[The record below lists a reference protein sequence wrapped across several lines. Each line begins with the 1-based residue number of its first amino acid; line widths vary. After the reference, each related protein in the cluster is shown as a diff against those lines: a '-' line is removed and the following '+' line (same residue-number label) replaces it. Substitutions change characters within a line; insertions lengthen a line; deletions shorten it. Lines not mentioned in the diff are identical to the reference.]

1 MADQVTAS
9 LVQVLGRYLV
19 FLRRT
24 LVIKGTTT
32 DRRFGGLGKGRRPSK
47 GRAITKCAKSPRL
60 RPL

>member
-9 LVQVLGRYLV
+9 LVQVLGRSLV

-32 DRRFGGLGKGRRPSK
+32 CGFGGLGKGRRPSK
-47 GRAITKCAKSPRL
+47 GRATTKCAKSPRL